1 MSGRVVPD
9 GSETHTGSDYRSDA
23 SVLRCFTYKFVL
35 EGVSSQ
41 RADPYFLPDG
51 LYFVGYS
58 PYFLYKKRV
67 KYGRK

>member
-23 SVLRCFTYKFVL
+23 SVLRYFTYKFVL

-41 RADPYFLPDG
+41 RADPFFYPMGFTLSATA
-51 LYFVGYS
+51 LTF
-58 PYFLYKKRV
+58 FIKRE
-67 KYGRK
+67 